1 VIVGID
7 LGTSNSLLAV
17 VRNGEMTLVPNALG
31 AVLTPSAVSLDA
43 DGTIVIGEAARD
55 RAITHPDRTALAF
68 KRAMGTDRN
77 FTLGRRAFRAEELS
91 SLVLGALKSDAEAMF
106 GEPVTDAVVTV
117 PAYFSDG
124 QRQATRVAAQLAGL
138 NVRRLLNEPTAAALA
153 YGLLEDRDDDA
164 KLVVLDLGGGTFD
177 VSIIEKFEGIVEV
190 RATAGDNFLGGEDFV
205 DAIVAEFMRRAGD
218 VPALE
223 GKDGAAMRAQI
234 RRQAEAVKREAS
246 HRQTV
251 TLRQT
256 IDGRTIELVLTQEDL
271 TELYAPLLSRMRTPI
286 ARAMRDSRL
295 TPNDITGVVLAGG
308 ATRMPDVRRMAARL
322 FGRMPI
328 AHIDPDEI
336 VARGAA
342 VYGALLAKDAAF
354 DEVVVTDVAPYSMGI
369 EVMQTIDGKQIRG
382 LFSPI
387 ISRNTAIPVSRVQP
401 YTTAQL
407 GQTVV
412 NVEVFQGESRLVRDN
427 IRLGT
432 IPVTL
437 PRNLK
442 TNESFDVRFTYD
454 RDGILEVEVT
464 IASTQKTWS
473 DVFANHTSALT
484 KAQIAERL
492 AQLATLKTHP
502 RDEAENVAA
511 LARADR
517 VFQEHL
523 DARDAIQ
530 IAGSRLTAAL
540 EEQDPREIVRA
551 RKELLAVLDRVEA
564 TAWTFD
570 DV

>member
-17 VRNGEMTLVPNALG
+17 VRNGEPVLVPNALG
-31 AVLTPSAVSLDA
+31 AVLTPSAVFLDDA
-43 DGTIVIGEAARD
+43 GTIVIGEAARD

-68 KRAMGTDRN
+68 KRAMGTNRT

-91 SLVLGALKSDAEAMF
+91 ALVLGALKRDAEAMF

-153 YGLLEDRDDDA
+153 YGLLEEQDDDA

-218 VPALE
+218 PPSLA
-223 GKDGAAMRAQI
+223 GKDGAPLRAQI

-251 TLRQT
+251 TMRAV
-256 IDGRTIELVLTQEDL
+256 IDDRTIELPLSQDDL
-271 TELYAPLLSRMRTPI
+271 TALYAPLLSRMRAPI

-295 TPNDITGVVLAGG
+295 TPEDITGIVLAGG

-342 VYGALLAKDAAF
+342 VYAALLAKDAAF

-369 EVMQTIDGKQIRG
+369 EVMQTVDGKPVAG

-387 ISRNTAIPVSRVQP
+387 ISRNTAIPVSRIQP
-401 YTTAQL
+401 YTTATL

-432 IPVTL
+432 IPVTV

-442 TNESFDVRFTYD
+442 AHEGFDVRFTYD

-464 IASTQKTWS
+464 MLSTQKTWR
-473 DVFANHTSALT
+473 DVFANQTSALT
-484 KAQIAERL
+484 KAQIDERL
-492 AQLATLKTHP
+492 AQLSALKTHP

-523 DARDAIQ
+523 GARGAIQ
-530 IAGSRLTAAL
+530 AAGSRLSAAL

-551 RKELLAVLDRVEA
+551 RRELLAVLDRVEA
-564 TAWTFD
+564 QAWTFD
-570 DV
+570 DG